1 MEKEFI
7 NHETS
12 TRVYEF
18 ATYKEP
24 LAVLNGKRV
33 Y

>member
-7 NHETS
+7 NDETS

-18 ATYKEP
+18 ATYKEA